1 MVVEM
6 SPAAELFL
14 IGRVLLGGVLAHLG
28 ISNMLDA
35 GNKIEY
41 ARSTGVPF
49 AGIAVPVSFV
59 LLILGG
65 LGISLGVYPMIA
77 SIGVIVFFGGVTP
90 AMHAFWRIDDPDE
103 RSQEKTQFLL
113 NLALLG
119 SALIVLALGTATWPY
134 TL

>member
-1 MVVEM
+1 MVIET
-6 SPAAELFL
+6 SPAAELFF
-14 IGRVLLGGVLAHLG
+14 IGRVLLGGILAYLG
-28 ISNMLDA
+28 VSNMLDA

-41 ARSTGVPF
+41 ARSTGVPL

-65 LGISLGVYPMIA
+65 LGILVGVYPMVASVAVIA
-77 SIGVIVFFGGVTP
+77 FFAGVTP

-103 RSQEKTQFLL
+103 RSAEKTQFLV
-113 NLALLG
+113 NFALLG

-134 TL
+134 VL

>member
-1 MVVEM
+1 MVVET
-6 SPAAELFL
+6 SPTAEFFL
-14 IGRVLLGGVLAHLG
+14 VGRVLLGGVLAYLG

-41 ARSTGVPF
+41 ARSMGVPI

-59 LLILGG
+59 MLILGG
-65 LGISLGVYPMIA
+65 LGILLGIYPMVA
-77 SIGVIVFFGGVTP
+77 SIGVIAFFVGVTP

-103 RSQEKTQFLL
+103 RSQEKTQFLV

-119 SALIVLALGTATWPY
+119 SAVIVLALGTAPWPY

>member
-1 MVVEM
+1 MVIET
-6 SPAAELFL
+6 SPTAEIFL
-14 IGRVLLGGVLAHLG
+14 LGRILLGGVFAYLG

-35 GNKIEY
+35 ENKIDY
-41 ARSTGVPF
+41 ARSTGVPV

-65 LGISLGVYPMIA
+65 LGILFGVYPIIA
-77 SIGVIVFFGGVTP
+77 SVGLIIFFAGVTP
-90 AMHAFWRIDDPDE
+90 AMHAFWRIEDPNE

-119 SALIVLALGTATWPY
+119 SAVVVLSLGTATWPY
-134 TL
+134 SL